1 MQNPLPKA
9 GQRVEAVKKIMSAN
23 KLAVYPGDQ
32 GTTVRMGELVE
43 VAIGVKWD
51 KHPNC
56 VLNVWA
62 DNWQETLKIIY

>member
-9 GQRVEAVKKIMSAN
+9 GQRVEAIKEIIFVN
-23 KLAVYPGDQ
+23 KVTIYPGDQ
-32 GTTVRMGELVE
+32 GTTVGMGEFME

-56 VLNVWA
+56 VLDVWA
-62 DNWQETLKIIY
+62 DNWQETLKIVN